1 MKQTITTYQYNFITQ
16 QVNDLTSAYL
26 SVNDL
31 QVRLAIRAKVL
42 ERVTPLL
49 PSDEANTQPFLTGL
63 ETDRLSRKSA
73 AQLLELLVPMV
84 EPFPLLS
91 AKQLSKLF
99 RKVKKLKQPEW
110 YGLKRYELT
119 YLGWNDG
126 GNQKK
131 YLVAPYED
139 RLIGIQGELT
149 PETVKGVCAICQTI
163 GNVALFL
170 STTKSSGLGTYT
182 KKGNYICRDSNQCNR
197 QLTDPQALADFLTVV
212 QPHRKNRK

>member
-1 MKQTITTYQYNFITQ
+1 MKPTITTTEYNYITQ

-26 SVNDL
+26 AVNDF
-31 QVRLAIRAKVL
+31 QVRLAVRAKTI

-49 PSDEANTQPFLTGL
+49 PSDELNTQHFLAGL
-63 ETDRLSRKSA
+63 ETDRLSRKA
-73 AQLLELLVPMV
+73 AAKLLELLVPMV
-84 EPFPLLS
+84 DPFPVLS
-91 AKQLSKLF
+91 TKKLAKLF

-110 YGLKRYELT
+110 AGLKRYELT

-131 YLVAPYED
+131 YLVAPYQG
-139 RLIGIQGELT
+139 RLIGIQGELS
-149 PETVKGVCAICQTI
+149 PQTVKGVCAICQTI

-197 QLTDPQALADFLTVV
+197 QLTDPQALTDFLTVV
-212 QPHRKNRK
+212 QPQRKN